1 MSKKKTRRRKK
12 SPPIKMINCG
22 QRTDTPVK
30 THFWDKHISLPFQIL
45 FVAGIIILIILIF
58 FVSAYLSGKK
68 TLKSQGY
75 NSPEELITGY
85 LTALDNNDSFELQ
98 RCYDLHSVNGRSD
111 YMTDWTEA
119 KEMHKKIEINTDT
132 IDIETHPYDNIADII
147 RNTQNTEITSANM
160 SQAVF
165 EISRKTE
172 DLTCLQKCLYRF
184 LVYEYNSKWYLYAK
198 QETMSYTVKTF
209 DKNGNEVQLS
219 ENIDLSDLMTVGNDT
234 VGYISIDKSWIEMP
248 ESGSVTAEK
257 IYSNPDGTAEISLAM
272 TDAYN
277 NKEEFADNLYQT
289 LMSSDNFASSLTR
302 SDVKLGEYNAVLISC
317 TNKDAGQIFSTW
329 ILDIPLKDGYV
340 HYITFE
346 CTAENALASTY
357 VNLFHF

>member
-1 MSKKKTRRRKK
+1 
-12 SPPIKMINCG
+12 
-22 QRTDTPVK
+22 
-30 THFWDKHISLPFQIL
+30 
-45 FVAGIIILIILIF
+45 
-58 FVSAYLSGKK
+58 
-68 TLKSQGY
+68 
-75 NSPEELITGY
+75 
-85 LTALDNNDSFELQ
+85 
-98 RCYDLHSVNGRSD
+98 
-111 YMTDWTEA
+111 
-119 KEMHKKIEINTDT
+119 
-132 IDIETHPYDNIADII
+132 
-147 RNTQNTEITSANM
+147 
-160 SQAVF
+160 
-165 EISRKTE
+165 
-172 DLTCLQKCLYRF
+172 
-184 LVYEYNSKWYLYAK
+184 
-198 QETMSYTVKTF
+198 MSYTVKTF

-317 TNKDAGQIFSTW
+317 TDKDTGQIFSTW